1 MMNRTTTL
9 LQLVLGLCFFLALPA
24 NASSAAE
31 AKVTAQL
38 ATGVVKFGGVVI
50 CKVQVEGAKSASLEE
65 IPEIEGLRLE
75 QRSGPTINESRSFIN
90 GRFAYSRTLTWV
102 VTFRPE
108 AQGDFVIPPM
118 RLTVDGKTLFTSE
131 QTLSV
136 VEDMT
141 GQELGY
147 LEFFDVPERVY
158 EGQPFTIRMNFGWD
172 TKLDSMV
179 NVANLILPWWNELPG
194 TLEVESELGGLNSP
208 MTEVQVNSRARARAL
223 NIGEQT
229 VRGKPFRVLQVTRS
243 YVATRAGTL
252 SFPQSWLEFGH
263 IRRSAFSAQQ
273 KETYHVGVPA
283 FTIVVR
289 TLPESG
295 RPPEFS
301 GGVGTF
307 EVQADVNRRDIDLG
321 ESIKLTVDWTGS
333 ANLEFFELPNPA
345 RLDAFEDFRVYGTT
359 NERFYGDR
367 RRVVYDLAPKSAS
380 VGEIPPLPLVV
391 FDPKLESYITVETQ
405 PIPIRVR
412 AIEGVMGLE
421 DIDGDGKP
429 ALAAR
434 DIQGPE
440 DVQPASSGLSSS
452 VLAVAWVGVPFLWL
466 LARTRVRRRG
476 DPAAPAAR
484 RRRAARRKLNRQ
496 LARASSAKEQALALH
511 EFLAARSGE
520 LPTAWE
526 GRDLEAWSTAT
537 DREVSEQAL
546 REYRAVARRLD
557 ERRWAGDDS
566 KLEDNLVLSMAD
578 TLIGEGL

>member
-24 NASSAAE
+24 NASPTAE

-38 ATGVVKFGGVVI
+38 ATGVVKFGDVVI

-75 QRSGPTINESRSFIN
+75 QRSGPSINESRSFIN
-90 GRFAYSRTLTWV
+90 GRFSYSRTLTWV
-102 VTFRPE
+102 VTFRPK
-108 AQGDFVIPPM
+108 AKGDFVIPPM
-118 RLTVDGKTLFTSE
+118 RLTVAGKTLFTSE

-147 LEFFDVPERVY
+147 FEFFDVPERVY

-194 TLEVESELGGLNSP
+194 TLEVESELDDLNAP
-208 MTEVQVNSRARARAL
+208 VTEVQVNSRARARAL
-223 NIGEQT
+223 NIGQQT

-243 YVATRAGTL
+243 YVATRSGTL

-263 IRRSAFSAQQ
+263 IRRRAFSEQ

-283 FTIVVR
+283 FTIEVR

-367 RRVVYDLAPKSAS
+367 RRVVYDLAPKSAD

-391 FDPKLESYITVETQ
+391 FDPESESYITVETQ

-412 AIEGVMGLE
+412 SIEGVMGLE

-434 DIQGPE
+434 VIQGPE
-440 DVQPASSGLSSS
+440 DLQPASSGLSSS
-452 VLAVAWVGVPFLWL
+452 VLAVAWVGMPFLRKNVFIL
-466 LARTRVRRRG
+466 RRI
-476 DPAAPAAR
+476 
-484 RRRAARRKLNRQ
+484 
-496 LARASSAKEQALALH
+496 ASSVNV
-511 EFLAARSGE
+511 FFRSC
-520 LPTAWE
+520 W
-526 GRDLEAWSTAT
+526 T
-537 DREVSEQAL
+537 DS
-546 REYRAVARRLD
+546 
-557 ERRWAGDDS
+557 AG
-566 KLEDNLVLSMAD
+566 A
-578 TLIGEGL
+578 IGAGS